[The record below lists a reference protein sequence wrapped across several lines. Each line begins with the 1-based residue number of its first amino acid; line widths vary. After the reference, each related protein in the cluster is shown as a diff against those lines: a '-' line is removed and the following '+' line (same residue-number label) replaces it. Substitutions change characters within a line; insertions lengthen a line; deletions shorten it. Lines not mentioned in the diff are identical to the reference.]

1 MTTQFEE
8 RLLLD
13 GVVVPLH
20 SRPLNGYPGGKFD
33 PLRNTAL
40 RRGYRGTWALRADR
54 LYLVM
59 LEGYAEGG
67 GDVRLWDLFPD
78 ADPRGVLADWYTGP
92 LCVPRGE
99 MVAHYADG
107 KRRMVYPW
115 ELRFT
120 VEAGVV
126 TDRQMVKCD
135 FSLSRT

>member
-20 SRPLNGYPGGKFD
+20 SRPLNGYLGGGFD

-67 GDVRLWDLFPD
+67 ADLRLWDLFPD
-78 ADPRGVLADWYTGP
+78 AAPSGVLADWYTGT
-92 LCVPRGE
+92 LCVPRGD

-126 TDRQMVKCD
+126 TDRQMV
-135 FSLSRT
+135 RTDAFDLN